1 MQRMILRRYRTCLGW
16 LGTLLVLAQL
26 LAPGVS
32 HALRHTDALRSALV
46 HALLADLCSVV
57 APSNPG
63 ATEEAPPASTA
74 QANACGYCLHP
85 ASQLALPTATAPD
98 HRPAL
103 QVATVQS
110 HREDPDRLVTAPA
123 RHRSP
128 RAPPQ
133 PV

>member
-1 MQRMILRRYRTCLGW
+1 MRRMILRHYRTCLGW

-32 HALRHTDALRSALV
+32 HALRHADVQRGAPV

-63 ATEEAPPASTA
+63 ATEEAPPASTT
-74 QANACGYCLHP
+74 QDSACGYCLYP
-85 ASQLALPTATAPD
+85 ASQLALPNATAPD

-103 QVATVQS
+103 RVATVQP
-110 HREDPDRLVTAPA
+110 HRENPDRPATAPA

-128 RAPPQ
+128 RAPP
-133 PV
+133 PLA

>member
-1 MQRMILRRYRTCLGW
+1 MRRMILRRYRTCLGW

-32 HALRHTDALRSALV
+32 HALRHADALHSAPV
-46 HALLADLCSVV
+46 HALLADLCSAG

-63 ATEEAPPASTA
+63 TTEGAPPASTA

-85 ASQLALPTATAPD
+85 ASPLALPNATAPD
-98 HRPAL
+98 HWPAL
-103 QVATVQS
+103 RVTAVQH
-110 HREDPDRLVTAPA
+110 HRENPARLATAPA

-128 RAPPQ
+128 RAPPH